1 MDNAIKYCDKK
12 PNIKIETY
20 NQKNDLIF
28 TVSDNGIGMTPNV
41 QKIFDKFYR
50 ATSGN
55 IHNIKGHGLGLSY
68 VKKIVDLHKGKI
80 NLESKYGVGTNFMIK
95 LPLEFNK

>member
-1 MDNAIKYCDKK
+1 MDNALKYCDKK
-12 PNIKIETY
+12 PNIKLKTH
-20 NQKNDLIF
+20 NQKNNLILSI
-28 TVSDNGIGMTPNV
+28 SDNGIGMTTTV
-41 QKIFDKFYR
+41 QKKIFDKFYR

-80 NLESKYGVGTNFMIK
+80 YLESKLGFGTKFVIT
-95 LPLEFNK
+95 LPIEFR

>member
-41 QKIFDKFYR
+41 QK
-50 ATSGN
+50 
-55 IHNIKGHGLGLSY
+55 
-68 VKKIVDLHKGKI
+68 
-80 NLESKYGVGTNFMIK
+80 NL
-95 LPLEFNK
+95 

>member
-20 NQKNDLIF
+20 NQKNDLVFIL
-28 TVSDNGIGMTPNV
+28 SDNGIGMKPNV

-68 VKKIVDLHKGKI
+68 VKK
-80 NLESKYGVGTNFMIK
+80 
-95 LPLEFNK
+95 